1 VDARERDRWTFGSS
15 VDLIPAGSTAG
26 VSAKNKWET
35 VMSSTDT
42 NEKPG
47 KPGKPPAPMI
57 ASEPEGSQEAAPP
70 ATSLTPTRV
79 AQMEAGL
86 RAYQEVEQ
94 ENETLRR
101 SLADARQDIKAK
113 DMEIA
118 SLRERMDTMMDDHAT
133 ILNAAESRA
142 TAAHAERDLAVAEAS
157 ALKAFLASMKAIW
170 DRIPNGAKG

>member
-1 VDARERDRWTFGSS
+1 
-15 VDLIPAGSTAG
+15 
-26 VSAKNKWET
+26 
-35 VMSSTDT
+35 MSSTDT

-47 KPGKPPAPMI
+47 KPGKPPASI

-70 ATSLTPTRV
+70 APSPLTPTRI

-94 ENETLRR
+94 ANETLRR
-101 SLADARQDIKAK
+101 SLADAQQDNKAK

-118 SLRERMDTMMDDHAT
+118 SLRERMEAMKDDHAT
-133 ILNAAESRA
+133 ILNAVESRA
-142 TAAHAERDLAVAEAS
+142 TAAQAERDLAVADAS

-170 DRIPNGAKG
+170 DRIPNGARS